1 MALERLQSVFNDI
14 YQNEARSTDDMPSP
28 SIDEIGDDHFYSSGF
43 FDSINQILQPDGTYQ
58 PYGSIPIGAAAENSP
73 MSKKLILSEAEP
85 STKYYSGHENQFGVR
100 IRDVQGVYTA
110 HQGMDPN
117 FAERAISQFVSIS
130 QFDDEHDRHSEI
142 LSQPQVRF
150 AHINGANVG
159 RNNVLGTGKYVLEEV
174 YDPTHGNV
182 YADRN
187 FFLRSN
193 AGSRRNLDIK
203 GYGDI
208 FRSAGFGLGA
218 FDNTDFGK
226 LNEPYIIHNIPNPE
240 SGDET
245 NRKSGYNR
253 DTIPWRASLE
263 DASKLAMFYTS
274 PAGIAFMAKE
284 NVTNALIGDSEF
296 LQIPP
301 IPFASIMAP
310 PIPVPMT
317 GLLNFY
323 QQDVQGLNLT
333 GRKNGSARKP
343 FKIGYSIK
351 AATIPTFAFANNG
364 DKTFG
369 SKTLSSI
376 NLPEGNNPFTRQVF
390 KGLKKLKDIG
400 FLKLET
406 APQIPTIDKPTS
418 FIGIGKKK
426 PVDNI
431 SRTAVEDKEKD
442 QEFKKGDFYVR
453 IKDLRGIS
461 NVDNRFLYFRGYVT
475 GINENINPSWNP
487 IQYIGRSEDV
497 YTYQKAERDL
507 SFNLKVYP
515 QNEAEFIAQYE
526 KIDRLTSL
534 AYPNYLDAEGMGF
547 TRMQAPFT
555 ELYMGHIG
563 TRAQGQFGFIKSLT
577 YTIPEGGDWDAYTAL
592 PRMFDIAIS
601 YQILS
606 KRPPGLRVQTKD
618 PFKPLTA
625 QEVMNLPNS
634 SGGGNDTFPPG
645 T

>member
-14 YQNEARSTDDMPSP
+14 YQNEARSIDDLPSP
-28 SIDEIGDDHFYSSGF
+28 SIDEIGDDHFYGSGF
-43 FDSINQILQPDGTYQ
+43 FDSINQVLQPDGTYQ

-73 MSKKLILSEAEP
+73 MSKKLLLSEEQP
-85 STKYYSGHENQFGVR
+85 STNGYSGYENQNGVR
-100 IRDVQGVYTA
+100 VRDVQGVYTA
-110 HQGMDPN
+110 HQGMN
-117 FAERAISQFVSIS
+117 TNTSNRSVS
-130 QFDDEHDRHSEI
+130 QFDDESDRIVEI
-142 LSQPQVRF
+142 ETNPQVRF
-150 AHINGANVG
+150 RHIGGANIG
-159 RNNVLGTGKYVLEEV
+159 KDNVLGTGKYVLESLF
-174 YDPTHGNV
+174 DPTHG
-182 YADRN
+182 
-187 FFLRSN
+187 SN
-193 AGSRRNLDIK
+193 QPNGRLAKQGDASNLDIK
-203 GYGDI
+203 SHGDQ
-208 FRSAGFGLGA
+208 FGF
-218 FDNTDFGK
+218 
-226 LNEPYIIHNIPNPE
+226 NEPFIVKPIPNKGKN
-240 SGDET
+240 SI
-245 NRKSGYNR
+245 KSGYNR
-253 DTIPWRASLE
+253 DFLPYNANADDIKRFL
-263 DASKLAMFYTS
+263 KFYTTS
-274 PAGIAFMAKE
+274 RGLLSLLKE
-284 NVTNALIGDSEF
+284 NVTNNLIGDSEF

-323 QQDVQGLNLT
+323 QQGVQGLNLT

-343 FKIGYSIK
+343 FKIEYSIK

-369 SKTLSSI
+369 AEEIAKI
-376 NLPEGNNPFTRQVF
+376 KLPEGNNLLTRQIF

-400 FLKLET
+400 FLKLEK
-406 APQIPTIDKPTS
+406 AAQVPTIDKPTS

-442 QEFKKGDFYVR
+442 DTFDKGDFYVR
-453 IKDLRGIS
+453 IKDLRGAAD
-461 NVDNRFLYFRGYVT
+461 VDNRFLYFRGFVT
-475 GINENINPSWNP
+475 GINENVTPSWNP
-487 IQYIGRSEDV
+487 TQYIGRSEDV

-534 AYPNYLDAEGMGF
+534 AYPNYLDAEGEGF

-606 KRPPGLRVQTKD
+606 KRPPGLRVQTK
-618 PFKPLTA
+618 PLTA

-634 SGGGNDTFPPG
+634 SGGGTV
-645 T
+645 